1 MLQDENVV
9 TYMKQSSSVSC
20 IEGKFPIPDDLK
32 EMEKYF
38 NNNRVIDFPDHHYPA
53 DLPAGD
59 MIQGYLMNND
69 MKTFLNKFDTEWKK
83 SNRNLNSKTSEIKRR
98 ML

>member
-1 MLQDENVV
+1 MLQDENVA

-20 IEGKFPIPDDLK
+20 IKGKFPVPADLK

-38 NNNRVIDFPDHHYPA
+38 NNNKVVDFPDHHYPA

-83 SNRNLNSKTSEIKRR
+83 SNRNLIRKLQK
-98 ML
+98 